1 MPMPFQDPKTEGFL
15 KRLADCCNLGTLAVD
30 KIFAEDSRIPV
41 PQSID
46 IDDFN
51 RLMDQFRERL
61 VYKQREIGKWN
72 QFQHIVNSIL
82 KIEKQE
88 VLASYLSKMLQA
100 LNLTDTQE
108 HNSDL
113 ILDDTSPYRFHKTS
127 FSDRDK
133 SLIDES
139 TEMKEPNAQYTN
151 KPNKR
156 VNTKTI
162 QPLAAVIQQYCTG
175 RVLEESQLI
184 QYLQF
189 TLLGNTSQMFPL
201 IEDGIQLPSEL
212 NHGMARI
219 LHKIVEPAL
228 LYRNLSKLV
237 HDNEL
242 HSHHISQA
250 KVAFLSQVSRE
261 LKKYTKIINNLFL
274 KIDEL
279 TLATIYFE
287 LKDETIRLRT
297 FYNFTRFLNLET
309 HAFLSQLQE
318 FTKFGDILISDLA
331 SEVFRI
337 SATPYYQLIRDW
349 LAQEEFNISKYQAE
363 GLFVLTQPDPWNEDK
378 LDLVLDK
385 EKLPAFI
392 DPDLCEKI
400 FQIGK
405 MIIFLKRDVRDLQW
419 VNQYTNK
426 LHSLFSGEINTTD
439 FKSFINYQYQQV
451 SEHLSHVVYNELK
464 FQRYLQILHGF
475 LLAGNGEFIESLMS
489 CGEIMLDRNVAS
501 ITSRDLAELLQKC
514 ISLSEIEEEYIQGL
528 DARLLDLDQRRGWE
542 SFTLDYVIDGPLSTI
557 LGDLKEYLRMFNFL
571 WRLHSLNFELREG
584 WKAMSFLKKGLLHS
598 FYKDL
603 QQLKVLRRED
613 KSFALSL
620 HDRKL
625 LMVDRLL
632 RKVNVIRNIFIKF
645 SDKVISFFKL
655 LIIDTNYQKLQ
666 RLFDGKRD
674 EHNETSWSGVLLPDD
689 EYLETASVSFSP
701 ASTSNESHAIYDLDE
716 FVELHRNYI
725 SSISRHKFV
734 NTKGD
739 FSKGNISG
747 HYFIHQLN
755 NLTEF
760 VSKFVIVN
768 QEISHNIV
776 ELLNTQD
783 EEYYKVSQH
792 RLSTLTNT
800 LQTEIIEPFSQK
812 LRVLT
817 DDLIRDD
824 DMELRFFGLVLE
836 S

>member
-1 MPMPFQDPKTEGFL
+1 MPMPFQDPKTEGL
-15 KRLADCCNLGTLAVD
+15 LERLADCCKLDSLIMD
-30 KIFAEDSRIPV
+30 KIFVEGSRIPV
-41 PQSID
+41 LHSVD
-46 IDDFN
+46 INDFN
-51 RLMDQFRERL
+51 RVMDQFRERL

-82 KIEKQE
+82 KIEKRE
-88 VLASYLSKMLQA
+88 VLVSYLSKMFQA
-100 LNLTDTQE
+100 INSTDTQE

-139 TEMKEPNAQYTN
+139 TEIKEPAAQYTN

-162 QPLAAVIQQYCTG
+162 RPLAAVIQQYSLG

-189 TLLGNTSQMFPL
+189 TLLGNTSQIFPL

-212 NHGMARI
+212 NHGMARL

-228 LYRNLSKLV
+228 LYRYLSKV
-237 HDNEL
+237 IHDNEV
-242 HSHHISQA
+242 HCHHISQA

-261 LKKYTKIINNLFL
+261 LKRYTKIINNLFL
-274 KIDEL
+274 NIDEL
-279 TLATIYFE
+279 TLARIYFE

-297 FYNFTRFLNLET
+297 FYNFIRFLNLAT

-318 FTKFGDILISDLA
+318 FTKFGDVLIRDPA
-331 SEVFRI
+331 SEVFTI
-337 SATPYYQLIRDW
+337 SAAPYYQLIRDW
-349 LAQEEFNISKYQAE
+349 LAQEEFNISRYQAE
-363 GLFVLTQPDPWNEDK
+363 GLFVLTRPDPWNEDK
-378 LDLVLDK
+378 LDFVLDK
-385 EKLPAFI
+385 EKLPTFI

-405 MIIFLKRDVRDLQW
+405 MIIFLKREVRDLQW
-419 VNQYTNK
+419 VNQYSNK
-426 LHSLFSGEINTTD
+426 LHSLFSGEMDSTD
-439 FKSFINYQYQQV
+439 FKSFIDYEYQQV
-451 SEHLSHVVYNELK
+451 SEHLSHIVYNELD
-464 FQRYLQILHGF
+464 FQRYLQVLHGF

-489 CGEIMLDRNVAS
+489 FGKNMLDRNVTS

-514 ISLSEIEEEYIQGL
+514 ISLSEIEEKYIQGL

-542 SFTLDYVIDGPLSTI
+542 SFTLDYVIDGPLSII

-584 WKAMSFLKKGLLHS
+584 WKTMSFLKKGLLHGC
-598 FYKDL
+598 YKDL
-603 QQLKVLRRED
+603 RKLKVLRRKD
-613 KSFALSL
+613 KFFVLSL
-620 HDRKL
+620 HDQKL

-632 RKVNVIRNIFIKF
+632 RKVNVIRNLFIKF
-645 SDKVISFFKL
+645 SEKVISFFKL
-655 LIIDTNYQKLQ
+655 LIIDANYQRLQ
-666 RLFDGKRD
+666 QLFNGKTD
-674 EHNETSWSGVLLPDD
+674 EHNEMSWNGVLLPDD
-689 EYLETASVSFSP
+689 EYLETASVSFAPGSM
-701 ASTSNESHAIYDLDE
+701 SNESHTVYNLDE

-734 NTKGD
+734 NTEGD
-739 FSKGNISG
+739 LSKGKISG

-760 VSKFVIVN
+760 VAKFVIVN

-800 LQTEIIEPFSQK
+800 LQTEIIEQFSQK